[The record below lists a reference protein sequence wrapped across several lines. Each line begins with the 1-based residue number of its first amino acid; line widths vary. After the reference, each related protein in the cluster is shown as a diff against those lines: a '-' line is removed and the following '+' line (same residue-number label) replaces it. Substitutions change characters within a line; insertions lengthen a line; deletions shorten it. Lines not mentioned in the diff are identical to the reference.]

1 MEVRPADGERQRCAC
16 GEGGGGT
23 RWDAGLGAPECLGQL
38 QRSASARRSRIPRAP
53 EGLCHGGEQPRAAGE
68 HRGLRH
74 RGRKEVMLR
83 SCHRNRIYPS
93 LQLQSAAQHGLL
105 QPPPLPHRVGGG
117 HTLPTPPQSCCCS
130 HLSPGASAPLHCHV
144 QGSAGHCSHPTARVQ
159 SPAEL
164 RQVLRVPSAH
174 SAPHCTQPEQRCS
187 TNTAA
192 LHTARAQTPLCGSS
206 GGSSSASTRGSSMS
220 SPPPQGCCCPR
231 SQSCPQLYPIPEHQ
245 QCWEKSPNCFLFC
258 CFSHH

>member
-1 MEVRPADGERQRCAC
+1 
-16 GEGGGGT
+16 
-23 RWDAGLGAPECLGQL
+23 
-38 QRSASARRSRIPRAP
+38 
-53 EGLCHGGEQPRAAGE
+53 
-68 HRGLRH
+68 
-74 RGRKEVMLR
+74 MLR

-206 GGSSSASTRGSSMS
+206 GGSSSASTRGSSNC
-220 SPPPQGCCCPR
+220 SPPPPPTPGVLLPKE
-231 SQSCPQLYPIPEHQ
+231 PELPAAVPHT
-245 QCWEKSPNCFLFC
+245 
-258 CFSHH
+258 

>member
-105 QPPPLPHRVGGG
+105 QPPPLPPRVGGG
-117 HTLPTPPQSCCCS
+117 HTPLPPPKLLLLTPQ
-130 HLSPGASAPLHCHV
+130 PGGFCPPALPRARERGALLPS
-144 QGSAGHCSHPTARVQ
+144 HCSGAKPCRATAGPGGPICTPSPT
-159 SPAEL
+159 
-164 RQVLRVPSAH
+164 
-174 SAPHCTQPEQRCS
+174 
-187 TNTAA
+187 
-192 LHTARAQTPLCGSS
+192 LHTARAALQHQHRSITHSS
-206 GGSSSASTRGSSMS
+206 GTDTAVWQLRGKQLCQHPWLQHEL
-220 SPPPQGCCCPR
+220 PPTPGVLLPKE
-231 SQSCPQLYPIPEHQ
+231 PELPAALPHT
-245 QCWEKSPNCFLFC
+245 
-258 CFSHH
+258 

>member
-23 RWDAGLGAPECLGQL
+23 RWDAGPGAPECLGQL

-105 QPPPLPHRVGGG
+105 QPPPLPPRVGGG
-117 HTLPTPPQSCCCS
+117 HTPTPPPPKAAAAHTSARGLLPPCTATCKGARGTAPIPLLGCKALQSYGRSWGS
-130 HLSPGASAPLHCHV
+130 HLHTQPHI
-144 QGSAGHCSHPTARVQ
+144 
-159 SPAEL
+159 
-164 RQVLRVPSAH
+164 AH
-174 SAPHCTQPEQRCS
+174 SQSSAAAPTPQHYTQLGHRHRCVAAPGE
-187 TNTAA
+187 AA
-192 LHTARAQTPLCGSS
+192 LPAPVAPAIAPPH
-206 GGSSSASTRGSSMS
+206 
-220 SPPPQGCCCPR
+220 PPPTPGVLLP
-231 SQSCPQLYPIPEHQ
+231 
-245 QCWEKSPNCFLFC
+245 K
-258 CFSHH
+258 